1 MNEKVSYRIQ
11 QVCAWCGV
19 AFVVVCGITFILL
32 PHNYPPP
39 DPSYT
44 AQQLVDNYY
53 LKYRSGIM
61 LGQCLQA
68 ATGVLYM
75 VWCCQLTVQMWRRE
89 PVPILSLLQLTG
101 GLLTTWVV
109 MFPPAMWAWCAEV
122 AGTADPAI
130 IKTVHF
136 IAWYLFDITY
146 MITTVEGI
154 AVFLMV
160 YFDRQKPA
168 LMPQW
173 AGWLALV
180 AALSFIPL
188 TVVPY
193 FKTGIFALNGYWN
206 FHVAFGTYGLFAA
219 VTSYYMVQ
227 DLKRV
232 RIPAVPRIEQAIT
245 RSQFGASG
253 R

>member
-1 MNEKVSYRIQ
+1 MNENVSQKIQ
-11 QVCAWCGV
+11 ELCAWCGI
-19 AFVVVCGITFILL
+19 AFVIFYGITFIVL

-39 DPSYT
+39 DPSFT

-53 LKYRSGIM
+53 LPYKSRIL
-61 LGQCLQA
+61 LGQSLSA

-75 VWCCQLTVQMWRRE
+75 IWCCQLGLQMWRRE
-89 PVPILSLLQLTG
+89 STPILSLLQLAG

-109 MFPPAMWAWCAEV
+109 MFPPVMWAWCAEV
-122 AGTADPAI
+122 AGTADPKLI
-130 IKTVHF
+130 QMVHF
-136 IAWYLFDITY
+136 TAWYLFDMTY
-146 MITTVEGI
+146 WVTTVEGI
-154 AVFLMV
+154 AVFLLV
-160 YFDRQKPA
+160 YFDKRKPA

-173 AGWLALV
+173 AGWVALA

-188 TVVPY
+188 TVIPY

-206 FHVAFGTYGLFAA
+206 FHVAFITYGLFTA

-232 RIPAVPRIEQAIT
+232 RIPALAGIGQAIS
-245 RSQFGASG
+245 RSEYVG
-253 R
+253 

>member
-1 MNEKVSYRIQ
+1 MDESISHKIQ
-11 QVCAWCGV
+11 QICAWCGV
-19 AFVVVCGITFILL
+19 AFVIVCGITFIVL

-53 LKYRSGIM
+53 LKWQSRIM

-75 VWCCQLTVQMWRRE
+75 IWCCQLSVQMWKRE
-89 PVPILSLLQLTG
+89 PAPILSLLQLAG
-101 GLLTTWVV
+101 GILTTWVV
-109 MFPPAMWAWCAEV
+109 MFPSAMWVWCAEN
-122 AGTADPAI
+122 AGKIDPKI
-130 IKTVHF
+130 IQAVHF
-136 IAWYLFDITY
+136 NAWYLFDITY
-146 MITTVEGI
+146 MITTVEAI
-154 AVFLMV
+154 AVFLIV
-160 YFDRQKPA
+160 YFDKQKPA

-173 AGWLALV
+173 AGWLSFV

-188 TVVPY
+188 TIMPY

-206 FHVAFGTYGLFAA
+206 FHFGFMTYGLFTA
-219 VTSYYMVQ
+219 VTSYYMVA

-232 RIPAVPRIEQAIT
+232 RIAAVPGIAQAIG
-245 RSQFGASG
+245 RSQIGG
-253 R
+253 

>member
-1 MNEKVSYRIQ
+1 MNENVSQRIQ
-11 QVCAWCGV
+11 QLCAWCGI
-19 AFVVVCGITFILL
+19 AFVILYGITFIVL

-39 DPSYT
+39 DPSFT

-53 LKYRSGIM
+53 LPYQNRIL
-61 LGQCLQA
+61 LGQSLSA

-75 VWCCQLTVQMWRRE
+75 IWCCQLGLQMWRRE
-89 PVPILSLLQLTG
+89 STPILSLLQLAG

-109 MFPPAMWAWCAEV
+109 MFPPVMWAWCAEV
-122 AGTADPAI
+122 AGTADPKLI
-130 IKTVHF
+130 QMVHF
-136 IAWYLFDITY
+136 NAWYLFDMTY
-146 MITTVEGI
+146 WVTTVEGI
-154 AVFLMV
+154 AVFLLV
-160 YFDRQKPA
+160 YFDKRKPA

-173 AGWLALV
+173 AGWVALA

-188 TVVPY
+188 TVIPY

-206 FHVAFGTYGLFAA
+206 FHVAFITYGLFTA

-232 RIPAVPRIEQAIT
+232 RIPAVSGISQAVS
-245 RSQFGASG
+245 RNQYVG
-253 R
+253 

>member
-1 MNEKVSYRIQ
+1 MDESVSLRIQ

-19 AFVVVCGITFILL
+19 AFVVVCGFTFIYL

-39 DPSYT
+39 DPSFT
-44 AQQLVDNYY
+44 PQELVDNYY
-53 LKYRSGIM
+53 LKYRGGIM

-75 VWCCQLTVQMWRRE
+75 VWCCQLAVQMWRRE
-89 PVPILSLLQLTG
+89 QAPILSLLQLTG

-109 MFPPAMWAWCAEV
+109 MFPSAMWAWCAET
-122 AGTADPAI
+122 AGTTDPRTI
-130 IKTVHF
+130 QMIHF

-160 YFDRQKPA
+160 YYDKQKPA

-173 AGWLALV
+173 AGWLALI

-188 TVVPY
+188 TFVPY

-206 FHVAFGTYGLFAA
+206 FHIAFGTYGLFTA
-219 VTSYYMVQ
+219 VTSYFMVQ

-232 RIPAVPRIEQAIT
+232 HAPIVAGVGQAI
-245 RSQFGASG
+245 G
-253 R
+253 RRQYGG